1 MPIIKKLFSAL
12 AVAILAT
19 VGAFVAATPAHAAS
33 GYVTCATSNVVG
45 VWVDVDGGT
54 DGWAYRSG
62 SGNTNYYSYNTQG
75 KRWRVNVGCGGTP
88 RTGLSRLALT
98 GAICRTGQLL
108 RAPMR
113 DTSGPVGSGS
123 SREDLSQVYKL
134 ALFSCRDTMLLSCI
148 LQMVYVRGQLFF
160 CFF

>member
-19 VGAFVAATPAHAAS
+19 VGAVVAATPAHAAS

-75 KRWRVNVGCGGTP
+75 KCWRVNVGCGGTP
-88 RTGLSRLALT
+88 QNWSQSISSNWSNLQNRATITCADAGYIRT
-98 GAICRTGQLL
+98 CRIG
-108 RAPMR
+108 
-113 DTSGPVGSGS
+113 
-123 SREDLSQVYKL
+123 
-134 ALFSCRDTMLLSCI
+134 
-148 LQMVYVRGQLFF
+148 
-160 CFF
+160 